1 MPLKNQSGSDEET
14 KENFETEHKSG
25 TYKRTRKKY
34 GRKAANRQ
42 ATAIVLKEK
51 RKATQR
57 KRGSKR

>member
-1 MPLKNQSGSDEET
+1 MSPLRKSDSDEAT
-14 KENFETEHKSG
+14 KENFEEVHKSG
-25 TYKRTRKKY
+25 TFKRTRKKY